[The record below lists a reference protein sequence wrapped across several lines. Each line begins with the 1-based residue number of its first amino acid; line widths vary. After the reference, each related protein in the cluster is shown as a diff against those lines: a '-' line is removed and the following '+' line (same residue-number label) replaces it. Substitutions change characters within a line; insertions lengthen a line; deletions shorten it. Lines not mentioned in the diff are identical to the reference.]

1 MDTHVKSIK
10 GTLKSSSVQ
19 NSTPVSLVKAYSI
32 FKTSQEHAV
41 PHFIKHNYSPS
52 SVKMGIWPASR
63 FSGERN
69 KGLDSNNLGVCP
81 AS

>member
-10 GTLKSSSVQ
+10 GALKSSSVQ
-19 NSTPVSLVKAYSI
+19 NSTPVSLVKAYRI

-41 PHFIKHNYSPS
+41 PHFIKLYSPS
-52 SVKMGIWPASR
+52 SVKMSIWPASR

-81 AS
+81 VS